1 MFEYLTSN
9 SEWLGPL
16 VLLRA
21 EAALLLLECP
31 LVLQTAWG
39 SYVTTLAPG
48 WTHGGIVHCDHVT
61 ILFACSSL
69 FWDDP
74 YWYCMIGHVMYNICI
89 LVLESLV
96 LRGIDILKF
105 HGHHWAS
112 KISKVRRDKV
122 KSTPFFWGAAYQ
134 DAGFWPLSEC
144 GTLIPWLPGAWVS
157 RDPRIPWWIMMLT

>member
-9 SEWLGPL
+9 SQWLGPL

-122 KSTPFFWGAAYQ
+122 KSTPFFWVWDAMWVCVFRCFPPVFAYFYQ
-134 DAGFWPLSEC
+134 ILQSSANSITNC
-144 GTLIPWLPGAWVS
+144 
-157 RDPRIPWWIMMLT
+157 